1 MNKIL
6 KMFEGNIEITNFI
19 FSLDEVYSLE
29 SYELMLSVST
39 CFSKEDYLNK
49 DKINNETNVR
59 AIFVVN
65 ENTEKELILKRSD
78 VKKIYAILKIIY
90 KENYMYLL
98 INKSPKYEPNEVLN
112 KINSINNIHGYIRMK
127 LKIVEFPLK
136 HYYLEE
142 KTGSQDKHFDKI
154 FEIKKKSKNSLKEPI
169 NQIYNSEYTKMVIN
183 NNKKEIIQNNAT
195 NILNENINKDNN
207 INNSIQNYQG
217 NNLNFNINNNSNNN
231 YNQNN
236 ININGN
242 YNQLNDTNN
251 NSNYLGNNNT
261 NNFIPINNINNNN
274 NNFFSN
280 NNINQNNLMSNT
292 YNQQYNNSW
301 NQSNNMQCNTFNPGL
316 NMNQINLMNCNSTPN
331 PNNNFIQNN
340 NCINPI
346 YNNMSINNNH
356 MMTSPSFFNNMNNL
370 NSNNPNQLVNI
381 NQNNNVNNQN
391 IQKGVDNDANDFELF
406 FNDKAELKHL
416 FPFVGLKN
424 VGLTCYMN
432 STLQCLLHIP
442 ELNYYFLN
450 EYQNQKDN
458 LLKKNES
465 SETHGCLSE
474 SYYQLLYSVFNKV
487 WENEDN
493 KFRENLKVSPIQ
505 FHTIIGNLNPQFARI
520 EANDS
525 KDLLIYLFQSMHEEL
540 NYFGDRTLQYVP
552 RCNQDIASEAL
563 NFFLEVNNNLNL
575 SIFSYLFYGIFKS
588 TTKCTKCN
596 NRFYNFQHFQIISFP
611 LYNYVHEEMFNLYR
625 GFKDF
630 IKPEMMQG
638 DNQCYCKKCGKLTDC
653 EVNTIIY
660 YPPPYL
666 IINLDYGKNKKFTP
680 KKIDFGEALSLSGF
694 TEVKNDDIN
703 YKLIAVSSHIGRSG
717 NSGHYIAYCKDPS
730 DDSWYEFNDSYISKA
745 NLEDVKKYSPYFL
758 IYKKE
763 TRK

>member
-1 MNKIL
+1 
-6 KMFEGNIEITNFI
+6 MFEGNIEITNFI

-29 SYELMLSVST
+29 SYEQMLSAST

-78 VKKIYAILKIIY
+78 AKKIYAILKIIY
-90 KENYMYLL
+90 KENYMNLL

-142 KTGSQDKHFDKI
+142 KTGLQDKHFDKI

-242 YNQLNDTNN
+242 YNQLNDMNN

-292 YNQQYNNSW
+292 YNQQYNNIW

-316 NMNQINLMNCNSTPN
+316 NMNQINLMNCNSMPN

-346 YNNMSINNNH
+346 YNNH
-356 MMTSPSFFNNMNNL
+356 MMNSPSFFNNMNH

-381 NQNNNVNNQN
+381 NQNN
-391 IQKGVDNDANDFELF
+391 IICKG
-406 FNDKAELKHL
+406 
-416 FPFVGLKN
+416 
-424 VGLTCYMN
+424 
-432 STLQCLLHIP
+432 
-442 ELNYYFLN
+442 
-450 EYQNQKDN
+450 
-458 LLKKNES
+458 
-465 SETHGCLSE
+465 
-474 SYYQLLYSVFNKV
+474 
-487 WENEDN
+487 
-493 KFRENLKVSPIQ
+493 
-505 FHTIIGNLNPQFARI
+505 
-520 EANDS
+520 
-525 KDLLIYLFQSMHEEL
+525 
-540 NYFGDRTLQYVP
+540 
-552 RCNQDIASEAL
+552 
-563 NFFLEVNNNLNL
+563 
-575 SIFSYLFYGIFKS
+575 
-588 TTKCTKCN
+588 
-596 NRFYNFQHFQIISFP
+596 
-611 LYNYVHEEMFNLYR
+611 
-625 GFKDF
+625 
-630 IKPEMMQG
+630 
-638 DNQCYCKKCGKLTDC
+638 
-653 EVNTIIY
+653 
-660 YPPPYL
+660 
-666 IINLDYGKNKKFTP
+666 
-680 KKIDFGEALSLSGF
+680 
-694 TEVKNDDIN
+694 
-703 YKLIAVSSHIGRSG
+703 
-717 NSGHYIAYCKDPS
+717 
-730 DDSWYEFNDSYISKA
+730 
-745 NLEDVKKYSPYFL
+745 
-758 IYKKE
+758 
-763 TRK
+763 